1 MENVLNTTKNSIER
15 LFPVSVVAST
25 ILHLAAAWTLSYM
38 LARHMAND
46 TVLIDAIEALGYEQL
61 DEPPAPKPAVKQPRF
76 VSKDAVTDKSAKSD
90 NSPKEMQDAKG
101 DVTGTQQ
108 ASKEV
113 APQTSGGSSSGSPY
127 YKIKPKYPRE
137 ALEGGIEGHVLFECD
152 ITEEGTVENIRVIEA
167 KPGNVFTTEAR
178 RALAK
183 WKYKPTVDSAGVA
196 VRVPNQKV
204 IIEFKLKDAEA

>member
-1 MENVLNTTKNSIER
+1 MDTTFNNTFLKSEK
-15 LFPVSVVAST
+15 LFPASVIISALVHV
-25 ILHLAAAWTLSYM
+25 IGAWTLTYVLSKNTDNTM
-38 LARHMAND
+38 LIEA
-46 TVLIDAIEALGYEQL
+46 VEALGYEQL
-61 DEPPAPKPAVKQPRF
+61 DEPPAPKPAIKQPRF
-76 VSKDAVTDKSAKSD
+76 VSKDAVVDKSNKAD
-90 NSPKEMQDAKG
+90 TTAKEMQDTKG
-101 DVTGTQQ
+101 DVAGTQQ

-113 APQTSGGSSSGSPY
+113 APQTAGGSATGSPY

-137 ALEGGIEGHVLFECD
+137 ALEAGIEGHVLFECD
-152 ITEEGTVENIRVIEA
+152 ITEDGSVENIRVVEA

-183 WKYKPTVDSAGVA
+183 WKYKPVMDTNGVA